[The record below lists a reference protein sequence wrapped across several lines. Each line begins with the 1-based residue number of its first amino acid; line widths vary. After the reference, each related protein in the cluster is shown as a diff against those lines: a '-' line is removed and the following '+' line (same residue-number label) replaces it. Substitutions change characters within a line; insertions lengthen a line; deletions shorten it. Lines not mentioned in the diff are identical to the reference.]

1 MLSKNQEK
9 FIRSLGLK
17 KNRKLESAFIIEGN
31 KLIQEA
37 IDSNQKIMNCFV
49 SGKWLEKNEI
59 ETEYQEISEREM
71 AKISSLKTPPG
82 ILAVLKMPEFKKE
95 LKDDMILVLEDIK
108 DPGNLG
114 TIIRT
119 AESFGIK
126 KIICSDETVD
136 VYNSKVVQASMG
148 SIFRIKVSYQN
159 LESYLEDNSSSYTV
173 YGTHLQGDNIYEQ
186 ELAKPAII
194 IMGSESHG
202 LSESLSNRS
211 NALIKVPQA
220 AGLESMNVSIATA
233 VVLAEFRRV
242 FGW

>member
-1 MLSKNQEK
+1 
-9 FIRSLGLK
+9 
-17 KNRKLESAFIIEGN
+17 
-31 KLIQEA
+31 
-37 IDSNQKIMNCFV
+37 
-49 SGKWLEKNEI
+49 
-59 ETEYQEISEREM
+59 
-71 AKISSLKTPPG
+71 
-82 ILAVLKMPEFKKE
+82 
-95 LKDDMILVLEDIK
+95 
-108 DPGNLG
+108 
-114 TIIRT
+114 
-119 AESFGIK
+119 
-126 KIICSDETVD
+126 
-136 VYNSKVVQASMG
+136 MG